1 MHGLW
6 GNTTEGESC
15 RFFTPEQ
22 IDQILCE
29 GARRGRAGSHAAIE
43 RILKLEPGLERANLW
58 RRLRQLKFP
67 SGKKRYCRIVWSAE
81 DDQILSLGYEK
92 GWAGKQEVVRELLKR
107 HPDWRPHV
115 IWKRA
120 AKLHLIRKVSN
131 RWQDRSHSHWSE
143 HDNQILLNLAGYK
156 TPRAIA
162 RILRRSEAAVRY
174 HLMLLGK
181 SSRIHLEG
189 YSRQGLAADLHL
201 GKKTVQRLIVDGR
214 LEVRD
219 PRITRESLDRLRTSS
234 YFGAPQLDNALASAC
249 ITLAP
254 NGEDNGSA
262 IKNPSAPIK
271 LAATSGKSSRAERVW
286 AEVAHSLGVPVETIK
301 NLIADRVL
309 RLYDPTIT
317 EKSFRDFCRHY
328 GSLINYEFLN
338 RETREWLQGSMD
350 WVRSS
355 GDSASRRLVPLRKH
369 ARVVRQ
375 CERCG
380 HKIRGNVFFSHIKRC
395 GRKVSEN
402 SQDKSA
408 MHRLV

>member
-22 IDQILCE
+22 VDQILCE
-29 GARRGRAGSHAAIE
+29 GASHGRAGSHAAIE

-67 SGKKRYCRIVWSAE
+67 SGKKRYCRIVWNAE

-92 GWAGKQEVVRELLKR
+92 GWAGKQEAVRELLKR

-120 AKLHLIRKVSN
+120 AKLHLIRKVFK
-131 RWQDRSHSHWSE
+131 RWQDRTHSVWSE
-143 HDNQILLNLAGYK
+143 HDNQLLLNFAGYK
-156 TPRAIA
+156 APRAIA
-162 RILRRSEAAVRY
+162 RMLHRSEAAVRY

-181 SSRIHLEG
+181 SSRVHLEG
-189 YSRQGLAADLHL
+189 FSRQELGAALHL
-201 GKKTVQRLIVDGR
+201 GKKTVQRLIVEGL

-219 PRITRESLDRLRTSS
+219 PRITRESLDRVQKLGRFDASK
-234 YFGAPQLDNALASAC
+234 LDNPSASAC
-249 ITLAP
+249 IRLPA
-254 NGEDNGSA
+254 NGGGGVAAGENRST
-262 IKNPSAPIK
+262 STK
-271 LAATSGKSSRAERVW
+271 LAAPSGKSSRAQRVW
-286 AEVAHSLGVPVETIK
+286 SEVADSLGMPAEAIK
-301 NLIADRVL
+301 DLIARRVL

-317 EKSFRDFCRHY
+317 EKSFRDFCRRY
-328 GSLINYEFLN
+328 GSLVNYEFLN
-338 RETREWLQGSMD
+338 RETKDWLLSSMD
-350 WVRSS
+350 FVRSS
-355 GDSASRRLVPLRKH
+355 GESVSRRLVPLRKH
-369 ARVVRQ
+369 ARIVRE
-375 CERCG
+375 CEKCG

-395 GRKVSEN
+395 GGQNSES

-408 MHRLV
+408 LRRLV